1 MREPRERPHPCDAAA
16 RTAPSPGHSQLLGRA
31 PSPGRSQLGPCLCR
45 PPVCVWEAQ
54 GFFLTRSALEARLG
68 RAWEDAGIMMERL
81 TWARH
86 HGDLLA
92 EQRGRAAKAEGLR
105 SWHCGGSC

>member
-16 RTAPSPGHSQLLGRA
+16 WTA
-31 PSPGRSQLGPCLCR
+31 PSPGRSQLGPCRLSR
-45 PPVCVWEAQ
+45 ACVWEAQ

-68 RAWEDAGIMMERL
+68 RAWEDAGIVMERL

>member
-1 MREPRERPHPCDAAA
+1 MEE
-16 RTAPSPGHSQLLGRA
+16 LL
-31 PSPGRSQLGPCLCR
+31 PGRNERAAGKASSVRCSGPDR
-45 PPVCVWEAQ
+45 PLPWPLPARSLPLPPPCVWEAQ

-68 RAWEDAGIMMERL
+68 RAWEDAGIVMERL

>member
-1 MREPRERPHPCDAAA
+1 MQRPGPPPPLAIPSSSDAPPPLA
-16 RTAPSPGHSQLLGRA
+16 APSSVLAFAAG
-31 PSPGRSQLGPCLCR
+31 
-45 PPVCVWEAQ
+45 VCV
-54 GFFLTRSALEARLG
+54 GSPRLLSHSVRSALEARLG
-68 RAWEDAGIMMERL
+68 RAWEDAGIVMERL